1 MKINLNTIIPIAIGR
16 KLILL
21 FIVVTLTSFV
31 HAQQLPGKANE
42 TAFPKT
48 SQFHNAKLTY
58 QIIDAGNKTFGY
70 DIYADGR
77 IMIHQPSVPAFPG
90 NEGFTT
96 KAGAVKIAQL
106 AMSKIKNG
114 EMPPTV
120 TIEEMKKLK
129 VTK

>member
-1 MKINLNTIIPIAIGR
+1 MKINLNTVILIAIGR

-21 FIVVTLTSFV
+21 FIVVTLTSSV

-48 SQFHNAKLTY
+48 SQFHNAKVTY
-58 QIIDAGNKTFGY
+58 KIIDAPDKTFGY
-70 DIYADGR
+70 DIYADR
-77 IMIHQPSVPAFPG
+77 RLVIHQLSVPALPG

-96 KAGAVKIAQL
+96 KANAVKIAQL
-106 AMSKIKNG
+106 VMSKIKNG

-129 VTK
+129 AIK